1 MTTEQPHEPTGRSTG
16 RSTDRPTGQHTDRP
30 TKVAHPVRSGARALV
45 AGVTGIAAVA
55 ALGTVALLGDQW
67 AQSWTG
73 AEQRAVAAGTRTV
86 AVEPAEESLVCPP
99 PVALPKGADVGDSQF
114 SASPVPTRSGIGA
127 LVQGGAAGVEDG
139 PQGPR
144 TTGLDGGDA
153 TALTGDP
160 ASGAGQQAAVD
171 GTRVLRATPVAD
183 EVFGASASLASVT
196 TQGDLRGLAAASCT
210 SPGTSQWLVGGRTT
224 VGATTTLTVQNPT
237 ERPAT
242 VTLDVYGPSGKV
254 ALGGGGTF
262 TVAAHDQ
269 VTTRLESVAPEQ
281 DRLAVHV
288 SSTGARVSASL
299 QRQAID
305 GLVPAG
311 ADLVTP
317 GSPPRSSLA
326 VGGVVS
332 HGEPLDDPH
341 APRLRLLAPGDADTT
356 ARISVY
362 GPSGEVTL
370 RGADEVDLEA
380 GVVTD
385 VPLGGLPE
393 GTYAVVVDAQAPV
406 VGAARFDRPGQQPE
420 DSVVGGTPYDV
431 AWSRGQAAPA
441 AAGSALGSVALPDE
455 ARARVS
461 LAGVPPERDPDQ
473 EPDGEQA
480 VTVRAYDAE
489 GAELGQAELTVAAGA
504 TTGVDVADLADGG
517 TPAAV
522 RVDTSD
528 PEADDDADDAA
539 DAGPGVLWSVVLE
552 ADDGTAEAGTLV
564 ATLAPT
570 PARTAPGDVAVRTV
584 DAAR

>member
-1 MTTEQPHEPTGRSTG
+1 MTAETSRSTG
-16 RSTDRPTGQHTDRP
+16 TVKEPHR
-30 TKVAHPVRSGARALV
+30 VRRGARAAV
-45 AGVTGIAAVA
+45 AGVTGVAAVA
-55 ALGTVALLGDQW
+55 ALGAVALLGDQW
-67 AQSWTG
+67 AHSWTG

-86 AVEPAEESLVCPP
+86 AVQPAEDALVCPP

-114 SASPVPTRSGIGA
+114 SATPVPTRSGIGA
-127 LVQGGAAGVEDG
+127 LVQGGAADGDEDG
-139 PQGPR
+139 SQAAR
-144 TTGLDGGDA
+144 VTGLDGGDA
-153 TALTGDP
+153 TELSGDP
-160 ASGAGQQAAVD
+160 TAGAGLQTAVD
-171 GTRVLRATPVAD
+171 GVRVLRATPVAD
-183 EVFGASASLASVT
+183 EVFRAAASLTSVT
-196 TQGDLRGLAAASCT
+196 TEGDLRGLAAASCT

-242 VTLDVYGPSGKV
+242 VTLDVYGPSGQV

-281 DRLAVHV
+281 DRVVVHV
-288 SSTGARVSASL
+288 GSTGARVSASL

-317 GSPPRSSLA
+317 GTAPRSSLA

-332 HGEPLDDPH
+332 HGEALDDPH
-341 APRLRLLAPGDADTT
+341 APRLRLLAPGDEDTT

-370 RGADEVDLEA
+370 RGADEVELEG

-393 GTYAVVVDAQAPV
+393 GTYAVAVDAQAPV
-406 VGAARFDRPGQQPE
+406 VGAARFDRPGEQPQ

-431 AWSRGQAAPA
+431 AWSRGQAVPGPA
-441 AAGSALGSVALPDE
+441 ADALGTVALPDQ
-455 ARARVS
+455 ARARVT
-461 LAGVPPERDPDQ
+461 LAGVPAERGPDQ
-473 EPDGEQA
+473 DAEGERV
-480 VTVRAYDAE
+480 VTVRVYDAE
-489 GAELGQAELTVAAGA
+489 GAELGAQELTVAAGA
-504 TTGVDVADLADGG
+504 TTGLSVADLAGGG

-528 PEADDDADDAA
+528 DGD
-539 DAGPGVLWSVVLE
+539 GGTGVLWSTVLE
-552 ADDGTAEAGTLV
+552 ADDGTSKTGTLV